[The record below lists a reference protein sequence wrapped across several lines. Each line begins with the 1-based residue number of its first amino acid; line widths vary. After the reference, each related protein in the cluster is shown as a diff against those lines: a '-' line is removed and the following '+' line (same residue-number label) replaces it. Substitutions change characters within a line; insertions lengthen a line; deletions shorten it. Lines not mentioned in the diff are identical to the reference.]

1 MSTRNDGAHA
11 VHETPFGASY
21 RSETNTL
28 VVSGAVSETDRHAFR
43 QALRDATDGYRRA
56 VTVDLTAVEFFPSLA
71 VGVLIGARR
80 ACGPRGGITVVA
92 CPDSIVRR
100 VLDIVGI
107 PLVDDVEDSDAVR
120 PS

>member
-1 MSTRNDGAHA
+1 M
-11 VHETPFGASY
+11 HETPFRVCY
-21 RSETNTL
+21 RSETRTL
-28 VVSGAVSETDRHAFR
+28 VVYGAVSETDRHAFR

-80 ACGPRGGITVVA
+80 ACGPRGSITVVA
-92 CPDSIVRR
+92 CPGSIVRR

-107 PLVDDVEDSDAVR
+107 PLVDGVQDSDAAL
-120 PS
+120 P

>member
-1 MSTRNDGAHA
+1 M
-11 VHETPFGASY
+11 HETPFRAFF
-21 RSETNTL
+21 RPETTTL
-28 VVSGAVSETDRHAFR
+28 VVAGTISETDRHAFR

-80 ACGPRGGITVVA
+80 ACGPRGSITVVA

-107 PLVDDVEDSDAVR
+107 PLVDDVEDGGESDAHL
-120 PS
+120 SALGGE

>member
-1 MSTRNDGAHA
+1 MSTRDDRAQS
-11 VHETPFGASY
+11 VHETPFRATY

-28 VVSGAVSETDRHAFR
+28 VVCGAIGETDRHAFR

-80 ACGPRGGITVVA
+80 SCGPRGGITVLA
-92 CPDSIVRR
+92 GPDSIVRR

-107 PLVDDVEDSDAVR
+107 PLVDDVQDSDAAL
-120 PS
+120 S